1 VAPIYYVRV
10 RAKPGSVATSSLGP
24 FDSLLEAVKAVYAAK
39 LEDFEIEERADERAA
54 AERRREREGAER
66 RRREGP

>member
-1 VAPIYYVRV
+1 
-10 RAKPGSVATSSLGP
+10 
-24 FDSLLEAVKAVYAAK
+24 VYAAK

-54 AERRREREGAER
+54 AERRHEREGAER